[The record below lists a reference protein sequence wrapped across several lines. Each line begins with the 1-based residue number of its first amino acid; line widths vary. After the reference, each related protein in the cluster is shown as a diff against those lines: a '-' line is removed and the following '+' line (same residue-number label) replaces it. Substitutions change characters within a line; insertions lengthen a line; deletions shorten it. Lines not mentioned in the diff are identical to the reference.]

1 MNAQTPF
8 DMDRAVA
15 VARETMEELS
25 TLLEVENQALR
36 QRRLDAVRDELERK
50 ERLTRNLEVVLSGLK
65 RDRQRFAEHAARRPG
80 LKEQLQERWNA
91 LAGLAAENAE
101 ILKGAQELAQAAVDL
116 VVEAARK
123 AQTQVQGGYAKG
135 YGRGGYAKPVVTRPP
150 SFSVALDKS
159 F

>member
-50 ERLTRNLEVVLSGLK
+50 ERLTRNLEVVLSG
-65 RDRQRFAEHAARRPG
+65 HARRSATGSASPSMPP
-80 LKEQLQERWNA
+80 
-91 LAGLAAENAE
+91 
-101 ILKGAQELAQAAVDL
+101 V
-116 VVEAARK
+116 AR
-123 AQTQVQGGYAKG
+123 A
-135 YGRGGYAKPVVTRPP
+135 
-150 SFSVALDKS
+150 
-159 F
+159 